1 MTNLQIYLVA
11 SPQDL
16 QKAARFSQ
24 NLACAAYRIGQNSA
38 LLRDASLSNLTGSLL
53 FLNDLDAPPVTD
65 AEKLAQAVVLECR
78 RRKYRGAVLD
88 FEAAPTPDRLRFVKA
103 IASLFSAS
111 GLSLYV
117 PESCA
122 VPGSIPLVNTSVSG
136 GSFSDHLQN
145 SMGRGAGALDAQRLC
160 MDFSLPAPSGMGRP
174 FRPEQLAAMLHQW
187 NPPVYFSQDLCAKYF
202 TFTNCGQTHLILYD
216 DQDTLRQKL
225 HTGSSFGFRAA
236 FLMYPEIAD
245 LPPTFLQAL

>member
-1 MTNLQIYLVA
+1 MQISLVA

-16 QKAARFSQ
+16 QKAARFSK
-24 NLACAAYRIGQNSA
+24 NPVCAAYRIGQNST
-38 LLRDASLSNLTGSLL
+38 LLREVSLSNCAGNLL
-53 FLNDLDAPPVTD
+53 FLSDLDAPPVAD
-65 AEKLAQAVVLECR
+65 AEKLAQAVVWECR
-78 RRKYRGAVLD
+78 RKKYRGTVLD
-88 FEAAPTPDRLRFVKA
+88 FEAAPTSDRLRFAKA
-103 IASLFSAS
+103 VAALSYAS

-117 PESCA
+117 PENCA
-122 VPGSIPLVNTSVSG
+122 VPSSIPLINTAVSG
-136 GSFSDHLQN
+136 GSLSDRLQH
-145 SMGRGAGALDAQRLC
+145 SIGRGGAAALDVQRLC

-174 FRPEQLAAMLHQW
+174 FRPEQLIAMLHQW

-225 HTGSSFGFRAA
+225 QTGSSLGFRAA

-245 LPPTFLQAL
+245 LPSTFLQAL